1 MVLDYRTV
9 GLIAVA
15 LSGVVA
21 CETADEVVET
31 PDANV
36 GGSLNAGGAAGSAA
50 VDAGDGSSE
59 SGANGGSGGA
69 GGNSAD
75 ASVEAGQGGADSAS
89 PADSGKPDVVV
100 VSDADLR
107 ARECTAFCDAVAAAC
122 TGDNY
127 FYDSLAH
134 CYDICLDLPADVLN
148 CRWITHLS
156 QAVGDAGTEIHCPH
170 TAGINQCVDE

>member
-59 SGANGGSGGA
+59 SGANGGCGGA

-75 ASVEAGQGGADSAS
+75 ASVEAGQG
-89 PADSGKPDVVV
+89 
-100 VSDADLR
+100 
-107 ARECTAFCDAVAAAC
+107 
-122 TGDNY
+122 
-127 FYDSLAH
+127 
-134 CYDICLDLPADVLN
+134 
-148 CRWITHLS
+148 
-156 QAVGDAGTEIHCPH
+156 
-170 TAGINQCVDE
+170 